1 MPEARRAP
9 DAAQRERA
17 LDPARSF
24 IVQAPAGSGKTEL
37 LIQRYLVLLAR
48 VEQPESVVA
57 ITFTRKAAGEMR
69 RRVLDALASASGPA
83 PDAPH
88 EALTHRLARAV
99 AARDAARL
107 WRLSENPSRLNIRTI
122 DSLSASLTGRM
133 PWLSRLGAPPEVTAD
148 ASALYAEAA
157 RRTVALLSGDALSP
171 HLERVLLHLDNNA
184 SALEA
189 LLANMLARRDQWL
202 RHLAGVQPA
211 EARPVL
217 EGSLRNVI
225 GESLARLRA
234 AVPAELAHEI
244 VALAAHAARNVD
256 AGDPIAACAGLV
268 ALPAAGVE
276 EFEAWRGLAK
286 LLLTDE
292 GGWRKPGGVKRT
304 IGFPPQYPLQK
315 QWFQELLASLGEHEE
330 FRLRLAEI
338 PKLPPHAY
346 DPQQWE
352 ALEAVVPVLLAAAAQ
367 LLLVFSERGQVDFT
381 EVSLRAL
388 QALGEEDEPTD
399 LGLAFDARIEH
410 LLVDEFQDT
419 SVTQFELLRRLT
431 AGWQADDGR
440 TLFAVGDP
448 MQSIYRFREA
458 EVGLFLRAAREGLPQ
473 VPLDP
478 VQLTTNFRSEQG
490 IVDWV
495 NRVFPGVLAQADDVV
510 RGAVRFAA
518 SEAVHGA
525 GSEPAVSVHPFLA
538 KDDNAEAARVVE
550 IVRQARQRDSAAR
563 IAILVRARAHIPWIL
578 RALRDAGICYRAVE
592 IDQLAEVAITED
604 LLALTRALLNPAD
617 RIAWLALLRAP
628 WCGLTLDDLHALA
641 SDDPEGA
648 IWNLMHDA
656 ERLAALSADGRAR
669 LLRVRAA
676 LAAALAHRGPSLRRW
691 VEGVWMSLGG
701 PASAVNPGDL
711 ETAQAFFDLLEGAEQ
726 GGDADTD
733 ALAGRMEGLFA
744 AADPEAGESLQVMT
758 MYKAKGLEFDI
769 VILPGLDRWVRGDEP
784 RLLAWL
790 ERPGEY
796 GPDLLLAPVKP
807 AGTESD
813 RLYDYVKAIEKAKAD
828 NEVGRLLYV
837 GATRAKRQLHLLG
850 RAAWDS
856 AAATLVAPHRRSLL
870 AKLWPAVKDEF
881 AAAVARALPSAVAA
895 PAAGA
900 VAVSSPPIR
909 RLVSGWV
916 LPDPPRAVAVEA
928 AEAMVE
934 RHAPAFEWVGDTL
947 RHVGTVVHR
956 VLHQV
961 AIEGLAAWD
970 EAHAGARRPAFEAA
984 LRRLGVP
991 RSELAGAAAAVERA
1005 VLNTLTDPRG
1015 RWILGEHDGA
1025 QSEYAL
1031 SGLAGATLLSVRID
1045 RTFVD
1050 DAGARWIVDFKTST
1064 HAGGDLRAFLDN
1076 ELERYREQMTRY
1088 AGLMGRLDSRPIR
1101 MGLYFPLLTA
1111 WREYEAV
1118 AAA

>member
-1 MPEARRAP
+1 M
-9 DAAQRERA
+9 
-17 LDPARSF
+17 
-24 IVQAPAGSGKTEL
+24 GSH
-37 LIQRYLVLLAR
+37 V
-48 VEQPESVVA
+48 
-57 ITFTRKAAGEMR
+57 
-69 RRVLDALASASGPA
+69 
-83 PDAPH
+83 
-88 EALTHRLARAV
+88 
-99 AARDAARL
+99 
-107 WRLSENPSRLNIRTI
+107 
-122 DSLSASLTGRM
+122 
-133 PWLSRLGAPPEVTAD
+133 
-148 ASALYAEAA
+148 
-157 RRTVALLSGDALSP
+157 
-171 HLERVLLHLDNNA
+171 ERVLLHLDNDV

-225 GESLARLRA
+225 GESLVRLRA

-244 VALAAHAARNVD
+244 VALADHAALNVD
-256 AGDPIAACAGLV
+256 AASPIAACAGLA

-276 EFEAWRGLAK
+276 ELEAWRGLAA
-286 LLLTDE
+286 LLLTGE
-292 GGWRKPGGVKRT
+292 GQWRKSGGVNRT
-304 IGFPPQYPLQK
+304 IGFPTDYRLEK
-315 QWFQELLASLGEHEE
+315 QRFQDLLTSLGEHEQ

-338 PKLPPHAY
+338 PKLPPPAY
-346 DPQQWE
+346 DQQQWE
-352 ALEAVVPVLLAAAAQ
+352 ALEAVVPVLLAAAAE

-399 LGLAFDARIEH
+399 LALGLDARIEH

-419 SVTQFELLRRLT
+419 SVTQFDLLRKLT
-431 AGWQADDGR
+431 AGWQAGDGR
-440 TLFAVGDP
+440 TLFSVGDP

-458 EVGLFLRAAREGLPQ
+458 EVGLFLRAVREGLPQ
-473 VPLDP
+473 VPLEP
-478 VQLTTNFRSEQG
+478 VQLTANFRSEQG

-510 RGAVRFAA
+510 TGAVRFAA

-525 GSEPAVSVHPFLA
+525 GSDPAVSVHPFLA
-538 KDDNAEAARVVE
+538 KDDNAEAARVLE

-578 RALRDAGICYRAVE
+578 RALRDAGIRYRAVE

-628 WCGLTLDDLHALA
+628 WCGLTLADLHALA

-648 IWNLMHDA
+648 IWNLMRDA

-676 LAAALAHRGPSLRRW
+676 LETALAHRGPSLRRW

-711 ETAQAFFDLLEGAEQ
+711 ETARAFFDLLEGAEE
-726 GGDADTD
+726 GGDTDTD
-733 ALAGRMEGLFA
+733 TLAGRMEGLFA
-744 AADPEAGESLQVMT
+744 AANPEAGESLQVMSIH
-758 MYKAKGLEFDI
+758 KAKGLEFDI
-769 VILPGLDRWVRGDEP
+769 VILPGLDRRVRGDEP

-790 ERPGEY
+790 ERPGEH
-796 GPDLLLAPVKP
+796 GEDLLLAPVKP
-807 AGTESD
+807 AGTQSD
-813 RLYDYVKAIEKAKAD
+813 RLYDYVRAIENAKAD
-828 NEVGRLLYV
+828 NEAARLLYV
-837 GATRAKRQLHLLG
+837 AATRAKWQLHLLG
-850 RAAWDS
+850 RAAWDH
-856 AAATLVAPHRRSLL
+856 AAAALVAPHRRSLL
-870 AKLWPAVKDEF
+870 AKLWPAVREEF
-881 AAAVARALPSAVAA
+881 AAAARSLPFAGTAA
-895 PAAGA
+895 TAGA
-900 VAVSSPPIR
+900 AAIAPPPIR

-916 LPDPPRAVAVEA
+916 LPDPPRAVAVEV

-956 VLHQV
+956 LLHQV
-961 AIEGLAAWD
+961 AVEGLAAWD
-970 EAHAGARRPAFEAA
+970 EAHLGARRPAFEAA

-1005 VLNTLTDPRG
+1005 VVNTLTDPRG
-1015 RWILGEHDGA
+1015 RWILDSHDGA

-1031 SGLAGATLLSVRID
+1031 SGLAGAGLLSVRID

-1050 DAGARWIVDFKTST
+1050 EAGARWIVDFKTST

-1088 AGLMGRLDSRPIR
+1088 AALMGRLEWRPIR